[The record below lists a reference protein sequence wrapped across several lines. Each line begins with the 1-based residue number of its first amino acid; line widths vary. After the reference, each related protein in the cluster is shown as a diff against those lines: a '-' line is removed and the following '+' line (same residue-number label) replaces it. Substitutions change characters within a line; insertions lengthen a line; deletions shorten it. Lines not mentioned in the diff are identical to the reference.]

1 MEAVDHVRLP
11 AGLQA
16 RALGHDDAEAVF
28 DLIAASEATDVGEV
42 LIELEDIQGDW
53 QRPSLDFERDTLAV
67 LDGDRIVA
75 FAVISSRGR
84 AEATVHP
91 SHRGRGIGAYVLSW
105 TEDRMRA
112 VGGSRVGQSVP
123 GGNVDALNL
132 MRLHGYE
139 RLYSSWILRLP
150 PDAEIR
156 GDRALPE
163 GVVIRQFE
171 PGEERAAYQVI
182 EDAFNEWPNRP
193 PSTYEDWQAVVL
205 RRPGFE
211 PWHLLVAVDGD
222 EVVGACFSS
231 VSEDVVWIDQLA
243 VRRDQRGRGLARAL
257 LVEAFREGRSH
268 GAVSAQ
274 LSTDSRTGALGVY
287 ERVGMSVTDT
297 FVHMSLDLREG

>member
-16 RALGHDDAEAVF
+16 RSLGPDDAEAVF

-75 FAVISSRGR
+75 FAEISSRGR

-123 GGNVDALNL
+123 AANVDALSL

-139 RLYSSWILRLP
+139 QLYTSWILRLP
-150 PDAEIR
+150 PDAEIY
-156 GDRALPE
+156 GDKAQPE
-163 GVVIRQFE
+163 GVVIRPLE
-171 PGEERAAYQVI
+171 PGEERAAYQVV
-182 EDAFNEWPNRP
+182 EDAFNEWPHRP
-193 PSTYEDWQAVVL
+193 PSTYEDWEAIYL
-205 RRPGFE
+205 GRPGFE
-211 PWHLLVAVDGD
+211 PWHLLVAADGGD
-222 EVVGACFSS
+222 LVGVSLSS

-243 VRRDQRGRGLARAL
+243 VRKDQRGRGLGRAL
-257 LVEAFREGRSH
+257 LVEAFRQGRSH
-268 GAVSAQ
+268 GAGSAQ

-287 ERVGMSVTDT
+287 EHVGMEVTDT
-297 FVHMSLDLREG
+297 FVHMSLDLRES